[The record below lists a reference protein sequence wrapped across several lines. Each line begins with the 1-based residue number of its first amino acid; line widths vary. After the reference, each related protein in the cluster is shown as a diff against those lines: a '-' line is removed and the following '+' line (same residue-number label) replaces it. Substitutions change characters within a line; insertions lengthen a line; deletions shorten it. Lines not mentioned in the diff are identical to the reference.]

1 MSPSSFSVHAEQ
13 TLEDLMQRME
23 ALDALSDLD
32 MDIIDGVFTL
42 EFEDGTHII
51 INRQEPLE
59 QIWLASPEGPAH
71 YGYSEDDAA
80 WLDDKTGE
88 GLIQTLNRVLS
99 QKLDLPINL

>member
-1 MSPSSFSVHAEQ
+1 MPASSFSVHAEQ
-13 TLEDLMQRME
+13 TLEELMQRME

-42 EFEDGTHII
+42 EFEDGSQVI
-51 INRQEPLE
+51 INRQEALE

-71 YGYSEDDAA
+71 YGYSEAEAA

-88 GLIQTLNRVLS
+88 DMIQTLNRVLS
-99 QKLDLPINL
+99 QKLDQPITL